1 MEGWIVLIAV
11 IIIIIA
17 LRKRKKRRK
26 ALAKA
31 EAEAKSQAKQSIEP
45 PNIQNVNAP
54 NPETANPK
62 EVIDFISD
70 CPPDVIKQVYHQ
82 LLAKNI
88 KIPGDLDKL
97 FQEKITNLYLF
108 KERYYWKT
116 SIESYQIEKEKLNN
130 YKENYSF
137 ELQGVHVPANRKRLE
152 NCIIFE
158 KVILKKQPRNKY
170 DSNAI
175 QVIANSGALGHVPA
189 DETEIVHKIIDQE
202 HKAFI
207 EKIFL
212 LGDHLRVTIKIYHN
226 NNEPA
231 NEPK

>member
-1 MEGWIVLIAV
+1 MNGLIALIAV
-11 IIIIIA
+11 IIIIIV

-26 ALAKA
+26 AIAKA
-31 EAEAKSQAKQSIEP
+31 EAENQVKQSIEP
-45 PNIQNVNAP
+45 PNIQSISAP

-62 EVIDFISD
+62 DVIDFISD

-88 KIPGDLDKL
+88 KIPGELDKI
-97 FQEKITNLYLF
+97 FQEKITKLVLL
-108 KERYYWKT
+108 KEKYYWKT

-130 YKENYSF
+130 YKENYF
-137 ELQGVHVPANRKRLE
+137 FDLKGVHVPSNRKKLE

-158 KVILKKQPRNKY
+158 KVTLKKEPRNKY

-175 QVIANSGALGHVPA
+175 QVIANSGAVGHVPA
-189 DETEIVHKIIDQE
+189 DQTEIVHKIIDQE

-207 EKIFL
+207 EKIL
-212 LGDHLRVTIKIYHN
+212 KSGDYLAVTIKIYYN
-226 NNEPA
+226 TSESLQKIG
-231 NEPK
+231 E